1 MKSKVLD
8 SLAIKV
14 VPFVA
19 WLVTRIW
26 FATCRVKVHGGEHLQ
41 GLLVA
46 DRPGIVTFWHYS
58 LAPIAYFIGRYGGV
72 AMVSSSKDGEY
83 IARYLKCFG
92 ISAVRGSRNRQG
104 TRALKELLRLCREGK
119 NVALVADGS
128 QGPARVA
135 QPGAI
140 LLASRTGHPILP
152 ILWSASRCLTFR
164 SWDRTAIPWPFSRV
178 DVLYGEPIGVPAG
191 LDGEGI
197 EQYRLLL
204 DERLNDM
211 YRQVWAFHDKQEH

>member
-26 FATCRVKVHGGEHLQ
+26 FATCRVKVHGSEHLQ

-58 LAPIAYFIGRYGGV
+58 LAPIAHFIGRYGGV

-104 TRALKELLRLCREGK
+104 SRALKELLRLCREGK

>member
-14 VPFVA
+14 VPGIA
-19 WLVTRIW
+19 WFITRLW
-26 FATCRVKVHGGEHLQ
+26 FGTCRVKVHGGEHLQ
-41 GLLVA
+41 GVLVA

-58 LAPIAYFIGRYGGV
+58 LVPIAHFIGRYGGV

-83 IARYLKCFG
+83 IARFLKCFG

-104 TRALKELLRLCREGK
+104 TQALKELLRHCKSGK
-119 NVALVADGS
+119 NAALVADGS

-135 QPGAI
+135 QPGSI

-152 ILWSASRCLTFR
+152 MLWSASRYLAFR
-164 SWDRTAIPWPFSRV
+164 SWDRTAIPWPFSRI
-178 DVLYGEPIGVPAG
+178 DVLYGEPIEVPAG

-204 DERLNDM
+204 DQRMNDM
-211 YRQVWAFHDKQEH
+211 YRQVWAFQNKQEH